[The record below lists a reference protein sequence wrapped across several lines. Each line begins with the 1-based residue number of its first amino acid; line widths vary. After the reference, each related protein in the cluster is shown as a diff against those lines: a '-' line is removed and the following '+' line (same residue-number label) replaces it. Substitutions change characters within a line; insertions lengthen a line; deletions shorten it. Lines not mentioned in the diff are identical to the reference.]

1 MSTPRRSPSPPL
13 RSSDEQ
19 RRGDPKGMT
28 DTLAPAPVTEPPA
41 TRRSL
46 VSRVL
51 GHQLVWPVLTIVLML
66 VIDVIANPG
75 FLSIRVLDGHLYG
88 NPIDIV
94 RNSAPVMLV
103 ALGMTLVIA
112 TRGIDLSVGAV
123 AAIAGAVACTRI
135 VGAADEGAA
144 SAAILACT
152 TALAVC
158 VLLGVWNGFLV
169 SVLGIQPI
177 IATLVLMVAGRG
189 IALLVTDGQITT
201 PTNGTFSD
209 LASGYVLGLPIAFLV
224 AIGTVLLTAALTRRT
239 ALGMLIEAVGINPD
253 ASRLAGVRAR
263 TITWTVYVF
272 AAVCAGMAGL
282 IIAANTNSVNAESLG
297 LWIELDAILAV
308 VIGGTALTGGRFSLA
323 GTVVGA
329 LLIATL
335 ARTIPSIGI
344 PSEANYV
351 FKALVVIVVC
361 LLQSPRA
368 RAAVRA
374 RLRRTSEPKAVAA

>member
-1 MSTPRRSPSPPL
+1 V
-13 RSSDEQ
+13 
-19 RRGDPKGMT
+19 T
-28 DTLAPAPVTEPPA
+28 DTLHRAPAPERGAPRPGLA
-41 TRRSL
+41 
-46 VSRVL
+46 SRVL
-51 GHQLVWPVLTIVLML
+51 GHQLLWPVLAIIVML
-66 VIDVIANPG
+66 IIDVIAVPS
-75 FLSIRVLDGHLYG
+75 FLDVRIQDGHLYG
-88 NPIDIV
+88 NVIDIV

-123 AAIAGAVACTRI
+123 AAIAAAVACTRI
-135 VGAADEGAA
+135 VESADEGAA

-152 TALAVC
+152 AALAVC

-189 IALLVTDGQITT
+189 LAMLITDGQITT
-201 PTNGTFSD
+201 PSNDTFSN
-209 LASGYVLGLPIAFLV
+209 LASGFVLGLPIAFLIALGMV
-224 AIGTVLLTAALTRRT
+224 ALTAVLTRRT

-272 AAVCAGMAGL
+272 GAVCAGLAGL
-282 IIAANTNSVNAESLG
+282 IIAANTNSVNANSLG

-335 ARTIPSIGI
+335 VRTIPSIGI
-344 PSEANYV
+344 PSEANYL
-351 FKALVVIVVC
+351 FKAFVVILVC

-368 RAAVRA
+368 RAALRIRGRRA
-374 RLRRTSEPKAVAA
+374 TGPKAVAA